1 MKKTLVWNNKKA
13 EDMGLKIISLPPIQ
27 LSNQRVNETP
37 LNGRDGFLTELD
49 GYDGDTKQ
57 VIADLK
63 GIVDPLKVLNWLQG
77 SGEVIFGN
85 MDDRY
90 YKARINN
97 IVPLSQ
103 VIEKQLYNCPIEFRC
118 QPFGYLLDGKEEIT
132 LTTGTTL
139 NHNKATYKSL
149 PTITIYGTGSCTFT
163 INSRTFNISEIGT
176 SIRIISDIEQ
186 VANDKGD
193 KMTGLF
199 PYLDVGEN
207 IVSFTGS
214 GITKVEIIPNWRCL

>member
-1 MKKTLVWNNKKA
+1 MKKTLIWNNKKA
-13 EDMGLKIISLPPIQ
+13 EDMGLRIISLPPIQ
-27 LSNQRVNETP
+27 LSTERITETP
-37 LNGRDGFLTELD
+37 MSGRDGFLTEKD

-57 VIADLK
+57 VEADLR
-63 GIVDPLKVLNWLQG
+63 GAHEPLKLLNWLQG

-118 QPFGYLLDGKEEIT
+118 QPFGYLLDGKEELT
-132 LTTGTTL
+132 LTGPTIL
-139 NHNKATYKSL
+139 NHNKATYISK
-149 PTITIYGTGSCTFT
+149 PIITIYGTGPCTFT
-163 INSRTFNISEIGT
+163 INNRTFSISEIGT
-176 SIRIISDIEQ
+176 SIKIISDIEQ

-193 KMTGLF
+193 KMIGKF
-199 PYLDVGEN
+199 PYFNIGEN
-207 IVSFTGS
+207 SISWTGN
-214 GITKVEIIPNWRCL
+214 ITSVIIQPNWRCL

>member
-27 LSNQRVNETP
+27 LSSERVTEVP
-37 LNGRDGFLTELD
+37 LIGRDGFLTEAD

-57 VIADLK
+57 VEADLK
-63 GIVDPLKVLNWLQG
+63 SVADPLKLLSWLKG

-103 VIEKQLYNCPIEFRC
+103 IIEKQLYYCPIEFRC

-139 NHNKATYKSL
+139 NHNKATHKSL
-149 PTITIYGTGSCTFT
+149 PTIIINGTGACSFT
-163 INSRTFNISEIGT
+163 INSRTFNISDIGG
-176 SIRIISDIEQ
+176 SIKIISDIEQ

-199 PYLDVGEN
+199 PYFDVGEN
-207 IVSFTGS
+207 ILGWTGNVTS
-214 GITKVEIIPNWRCL
+214 VIVQANWRCK